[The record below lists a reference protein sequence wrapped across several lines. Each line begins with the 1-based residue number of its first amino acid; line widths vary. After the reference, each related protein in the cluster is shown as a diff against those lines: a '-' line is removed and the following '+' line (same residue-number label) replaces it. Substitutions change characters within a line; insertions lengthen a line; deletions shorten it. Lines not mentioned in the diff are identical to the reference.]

1 MNGPRYDLV
10 LSSGF
15 LAFARQAGFL
25 EAVEQLGLAVDGV
38 CGTSSGALAGALE
51 LDLAALEARIANRE
65 GFTYI
70 ARWVEAEKAD
80 RVRALALPGVG
91 IDREPRR
98 SYPAGAFAAPLL
110 GFANIDGQG
119 VRGIEQLEN
128 DWLTGQPRRVR
139 VERDAKGRALALH
152 STDLREVQGGDVA
165 LTIDAAMQGAAAL
178 RIEPAAD
185 ETGYDYRAPT
195 DVALARL
202 GELARKP

>member
-1 MNGPRYDLV
+1 MRAQALDRA
-10 LSSGF
+10 SGRIVWIR
-15 LAFARQAGFL
+15 LA
-25 EAVEQLGLAVDGV
+25 GLAVVLLLAGRAAHLTVAHTRARELFDQQIQTEQRLSAAR
-38 CGTSSGALAGALE
+38 GTIFDRNGRELAITTEAASIYALPREMNDRAAVAGALAGALE

-139 VERDAKGRALALH
+139 VEREGTVVR
-152 STDLREVQGGDVA
+152 LRYLV
-165 LTIDAAMQGAAAL
+165 
-178 RIEPAAD
+178 R
-185 ETGYDYRAPT
+185 
-195 DVALARL
+195 
-202 GELARKP
+202 

>member
-1 MNGPRYDLV
+1 M
-10 LSSGF
+10 
-15 LAFARQAGFL
+15 
-25 EAVEQLGLAVDGV
+25 
-38 CGTSSGALAGALE
+38 
-51 LDLAALEARIANRE
+51 
-65 GFTYI
+65 
-70 ARWVEAEKAD
+70 EAEKAD

-165 LTIDAAMQGAAAL
+165 LTIDAAMQGAAEAAL
-178 RIEPAAD
+178 SEAIAATNAEGGLVLTLD
-185 ETGYDYRAPT
+185 PRRGDVLALAEAPGFDPNAFRTLDYRETRARTFT
-195 DVALARL
+195 DAVEAGSTMKAFLVASAIDAEHICLLYTSPSPRDGLLSRMPSSA
-202 GELARKP
+202 